1 MVDIAADRQ
10 IRVTCSGLDKVGPTV
25 VLISGAQSAG
35 DVWSVTQKPGTA
47 GLAARNLEASSGS
60 VMQQVSSH
68 ARVCSYD
75 RPGTRLLSDSMSPS
89 TLVDQPTTAQQGVD
103 DLHAWLTAASVAAP
117 YVLVGH
123 SWGGMIATLYAATY
137 PSAVAGLVLVDP
149 ATAYLQDVLTRGQWT
164 QFVGLIQ
171 PLLDGSNREAPDYA
185 NSVGPV
191 RVARIGDIPIVVL
204 TSDQP
209 FDFGV
214 GIDAFPRWLEAGDLF
229 ARQLGADH
237 VTKSRSGH
245 YIPIEN
251 PDVVVAS
258 VRQVLDRVG

>member
-1 MVDIAADRQ
+1 MVDIGSHRQ
-10 IRVTCSGLDKVGPTV
+10 IRVSCSGLDQSGPTV

-35 DVWSVTQKPGTA
+35 DVWSVTQKPGTI
-47 GLAARNLEASSGS
+47 GLDATNLEAGAAS
-60 VMQQVSSH
+60 VMGQVSGI

-75 RPGTRLLSDSMSPS
+75 RPGTRLLSGSMTPS
-89 TLVDQPTTAQQGVD
+89 TLVAQPTTAQQGVD
-103 DLHAWLTAASVAAP
+103 DLHDWLTAASVAAP
-117 YVLVGH
+117 YILVGH

-214 GIDAFPRWLEAGDLF
+214 GIDAFPSWLSAADSF
-229 ARQLGADH
+229 ANHLGAQH
-237 VTKSRSGH
+237 VTSTDSGH

-251 PDVVVAS
+251 PDVVVSSIRDVVA
-258 VRQVLDRVG
+258 QAG